1 LSSICRHSAA
11 ENDGVSNLTEH
22 AARLDRIRDAALYA
36 PAPPRTGRRGR
47 PAKKGTRLPTPPEQ
61 AAAATA
67 AQGTRTSI
75 DRRGRDT
82 DVDLLARPVLWYAVN
97 PEHQVLLV
105 IVRDPAGIENDDFF
119 FTTDLTARPAD
130 VISEYAARWS
140 IEDTFRAVKQHL
152 GAQQPQS
159 WKGAGPE
166 RAAHLSFWIYTAI
179 WCWYIP
185 THGQA
190 PRWPNRPW
198 YRTKNTPSFPDALA
212 ELRTALWRQ
221 RITTTSGQQQLTP
234 ENLDTLIDTL
244 ARAA

>member
-1 LSSICRHSAA
+1 
-11 ENDGVSNLTEH
+11 
-22 AARLDRIRDAALYA
+22 
-36 PAPPRTGRRGR
+36 
-47 PAKKGTRLPTPPEQ
+47 
-61 AAAATA
+61 
-67 AQGTRTSI
+67 
-75 DRRGRDT
+75 
-82 DVDLLARPVLWYAVN
+82 VLWYAVN

-185 THGQA
+185 TDKHHAGRTGPGTA
-190 PRWPNRPW
+190 PRTRPASP
-198 YRTKNTPSFPDALA
+198 TPSPNYEQPSGVSELPPPRASSSSPQKTSTPSSTRSPEPPDPPQECESPLLGSASKRA
-212 ELRTALWRQ
+212 CVLRNRRTSV
-221 RITTTSGQQQLTP
+221 RITGLR
-234 ENLDTLIDTL
+234 L
-244 ARAA
+244 